1 MKCTK
6 AGRQLGPCH
15 GRGLGVASSIQIE
28 DAMPRHRP
36 KNLGAPQ
43 KKLGSSPEKLG
54 FENPGQDKSDFTTGN
69 TDFQK
74 IRLLEK
80 DMGMER
86 MWQQRKQSDGKD
98 KIPTDKLICGSAK
111 CNAIPDDKK
120 DSKGL

>member
-1 MKCTK
+1 MPCQGIGPFFWG
-6 AGRQLGPCH
+6 ASQFLGRKTGEL
-15 GRGLGVASSIQIE
+15 
-28 DAMPRHRP
+28 PR
-36 KNLGAPQ
+36 KNWGAPQ
-43 KKLGSSPEKLG
+43 KKLGSLPEKLG

-120 DSKGL
+120 DSKGLRCVPSY